1 MKIYKDIIEVDPKTH
16 ETINTIQTDLG
27 TFVSKANVQK
37 KDEKMKSSF
46 IGADIAVL
54 KNYSKYMKAKARM
67 VEHQLDA
74 LKKVLETC
82 NKRQAISKGNE
93 IVEEIIIK
101 KIRAYE
107 SLKKKYRKDA
117 KAFRNAAILITKQRR
132 KEVAYLKKVQAKM
145 YKKAQ
150 LRKELKEQNGDND
163 NS

>member
-1 MKIYKDIIEVDPKTH
+1 MKIYKDIIEFDPETH

-46 IGADIAVL
+46 MGADVAVL

-82 NKRQAISKGNE
+82 NKRQVISADNE
-93 IVEEIIIK
+93 VIEIIDN

-132 KEVAYLKKVQAKM
+132 KEVAYLKRVQAKM

-150 LRKELKEQNGDND
+150 LRKELKEQNGNND

>member
-1 MKIYKDIIEVDPKTH
+1 MKIYKDIIEFDPETH

-46 IGADIAVL
+46 MGADVAVL

-82 NKRQAISKGNE
+82 NKRQVISADNE
-93 IVEEIIIK
+93 VIEIIDN

-117 KAFRNAAILITKQRR
+117 KGFRNAAILVTKQRR
-132 KEVAYLKKVQAKM
+132 KEVAHLKRVQAKM

-150 LRKELKEQNGDND
+150 IRKELKEKNGNND

>member
-1 MKIYKDIIEVDPKTH
+1 MKFYKDIIEFDPETH

-82 NKRQAISKGNE
+82 NKRQVISADNE
-93 IVEEIIIK
+93 VIEIIDN

-117 KAFRNAAILITKQRR
+117 KAFRNAAILIIKQRR
-132 KEVAYLKKVQAKM
+132 KEIAHLKRVQAKM
-145 YKKAQ
+145 YKRAQ
-150 LRKELKEQNGDND
+150 LRKELEEQNGSND

>member
-1 MKIYKDIIEVDPKTH
+1 MKFYKDIIEFDPETH

-46 IGADIAVL
+46 MGADIAVL

-82 NKRQAISKGNE
+82 NKKQVISADNE
-93 IVEEIIIK
+93 VIEIIDN

-117 KAFRNAAILITKQRR
+117 KAFRNAAILIIKQRR
-132 KEVAYLKKVQAKM
+132 KEIAHLKRVQAKM
-145 YKKAQ
+145 YKRAQ
-150 LRKELKEQNGDND
+150 LRKELEEQNGSND

>member
-1 MKIYKDIIEVDPKTH
+1 MKFYKDIIEFDPETH

-82 NKRQAISKGNE
+82 NKKQVISADNE
-93 IVEEIIIK
+93 VIEIIDN

-117 KAFRNAAILITKQRR
+117 KAFRNAAILIIKQRR
-132 KEVAYLKKVQAKM
+132 KEIAHLKRVQAKM
-145 YKKAQ
+145 YKRAQ
-150 LRKELKEQNGDND
+150 LRKELEEQNGSND

>member
-1 MKIYKDIIEVDPKTH
+1 MKIYKDIIEFDPETH

-46 IGADIAVL
+46 IGADVAVL

-82 NKRQAISKGNE
+82 NKKQVISADNE
-93 IVEEIIIK
+93 VIEIIDN

-117 KAFRNAAILITKQRR
+117 KAFRNAAILIIKQRR
-132 KEVAYLKKVQAKM
+132 KEIAHLKRVQAKM
-145 YKKAQ
+145 YKRAQ
-150 LRKELKEQNGDND
+150 LRKELEEQNGSND

>member
-1 MKIYKDIIEVDPKTH
+1 MKIYKDIIEFDPKTH

-82 NKRQAISKGNE
+82 NKKQVISADNE
-93 IVEEIIIK
+93 VIEIIDN

-117 KAFRNAAILITKQRR
+117 KAFRNAAILIIKQRR
-132 KEVAYLKKVQAKM
+132 KEIAHLKRVQAKM
-145 YKKAQ
+145 YKRAQ
-150 LRKELKEQNGDND
+150 LRKELEEQNGSND

>member
-1 MKIYKDIIEVDPKTH
+1 MKIYKDIIEFDPETH

-46 IGADIAVL
+46 MGADIAVL

-82 NKRQAISKGNE
+82 NKKQVISADNE
-93 IVEEIIIK
+93 VIEIIDN

-117 KAFRNAAILITKQRR
+117 KAFRNAAILIIKQRR
-132 KEVAYLKKVQAKM
+132 KEIAHLKRVQAKM
-145 YKKAQ
+145 YKRAQ
-150 LRKELKEQNGDND
+150 LRKELEEQNGSND

>member
-1 MKIYKDIIEVDPKTH
+1 MKIYKDIIEFDPETH
-16 ETINTIQTDLG
+16 ETINMIQTDLG

-46 IGADIAVL
+46 MGADVAVL

-82 NKRQAISKGNE
+82 NKRQVVSADNE
-93 IVEEIIIK
+93 VIEIIDNKIK
-101 KIRAYE
+101 AYE

-132 KEVAYLKKVQAKM
+132 KEVAYLKRVQAKM

-150 LRKELKEQNGDND
+150 LRRELKEKNDNND

>member
-1 MKIYKDIIEVDPKTH
+1 MKIYKDIIEFDPETH

-46 IGADIAVL
+46 IGADVAVL

-82 NKRQAISKGNE
+82 NKKQVISADNE
-93 IVEEIIIK
+93 VIEIIDN

-132 KEVAYLKKVQAKM
+132 KEVAHLKRVQAKM

-150 LRKELKEQNGDND
+150 LRKELKEQNGNND

>member
-1 MKIYKDIIEVDPKTH
+1 MKIYKDIIEFDPETH

-46 IGADIAVL
+46 MGADVAVL

-67 VEHQLDA
+67 VEHQLDV

-82 NKRQAISKGNE
+82 NKRQVISADNE
-93 IVEEIIIK
+93 VIEIIDN

-132 KEVAYLKKVQAKM
+132 KEVAYLKRVQAKM

-150 LRKELKEQNGDND
+150 LRKELKEKNGDND

>member
-1 MKIYKDIIEVDPKTH
+1 MKIYKDIIEFDPETH

-46 IGADIAVL
+46 IGADVAVL

-82 NKRQAISKGNE
+82 NKKQVISADNE
-93 IVEEIIIK
+93 VIEIIDN

-117 KAFRNAAILITKQRR
+117 KGFRNAAILVTKQRR
-132 KEVAYLKKVQAKM
+132 KEVAHLKRVQAKM

-150 LRKELKEQNGDND
+150 IRKELKEKNGNND

>member
-1 MKIYKDIIEVDPKTH
+1 MKIYKDIIEFDPETH

-46 IGADIAVL
+46 MGADVAVL

-82 NKRQAISKGNE
+82 NKRRVISADNE
-93 IVEEIIIK
+93 VIEIIDN

-117 KAFRNAAILITKQRR
+117 KGFRDAAILVTKQRR
-132 KEVAYLKKVQAKM
+132 KEVAHLKRVQAKM

-150 LRKELKEQNGDND
+150 IRKELKEKNGNND

>member
-1 MKIYKDIIEVDPKTH
+1 MKIYKDIIEFDPETH

-46 IGADIAVL
+46 MGADVAVL

-82 NKRQAISKGNE
+82 NKRQVVSADNE
-93 IVEEIIIK
+93 VIEIIDNKIK
-101 KIRAYE
+101 AYE

-132 KEVAYLKKVQAKM
+132 KEVAYLKRVQAKM

>member
-1 MKIYKDIIEVDPKTH
+1 MKIYKDIIEFDPETH

-46 IGADIAVL
+46 IGADVAVL

-82 NKRQAISKGNE
+82 NKRRVISADNE
-93 IVEEIIIK
+93 VIEIIDN

-117 KAFRNAAILITKQRR
+117 KGFRDAAILVTKQRR
-132 KEVAYLKKVQAKM
+132 KEVAHLKRVQAKM

-150 LRKELKEQNGDND
+150 LRKELKEKNGNND

>member
-1 MKIYKDIIEVDPKTH
+1 MKIYKDIIEFDPETH

-46 IGADIAVL
+46 MGADVAVL

-67 VEHQLDA
+67 VEHQIDA

-82 NKRQAISKGNE
+82 DKRQAISADNE
-93 IVEEIIIK
+93 VIKIIDN

-117 KAFRNAAILITKQRR
+117 KGFRNAAILVTKQRR
-132 KEVAYLKKVQAKM
+132 KEVAHLKRVQAKM

-150 LRKELKEQNGDND
+150 LRRELKEKNDNND